1 MRFTMWCK
9 ILMDENFDKWLA
21 VCQKLSLP
29 TLFSIVFPM
38 KPINLHVKTN
48 NQCIKQNF
56 TPIKVLCC
64 TVVICH
70 FIFIHRLGELHLS
83 IEAYDQAIL
92 LDSFFIEA
100 YIGRGN
106 VHMDYLTSSRII
118 MSKSAPTHT
127 I

>member
-1 MRFTMWCK
+1 M
-9 ILMDENFDKWLA
+9 A
-21 VCQKLSLP
+21 SSLSKTFP
-29 TLFSIVFPM
+29 ANPLFHCISYETY
-38 KPINLHVKTN
+38 NLHVKTN

-64 TVVICH
+64 TVVIGH
-70 FIFIHRLGELHLS
+70 FIFIHRLGELQLS